1 MQNLGVDAEDLQPKN
16 LLWFQIIYFT
26 YVIIAF
32 IFLAVPQAIN
42 GMKAY
47 MRHQLIISGNIP
59 TTLLLIKTP
68 HPLHLQDNETGKPCL
83 CNRGG
88 LKNSRI

>member
-1 MQNLGVDAEDLQPKN
+1 M
-16 LLWFQIIYFT
+16 
-26 YVIIAF
+26 
-32 IFLAVPQAIN
+32 PQAIN

-59 TTLLLIKTP
+59 TTLVLIKTP
-68 HPLHLQDNETGKPCL
+68 HPLRLQDNETGKPCL

-88 LKNSRI
+88 PKNSGI